1 MSSARPSQWS
11 NPPSTSPP
19 RSRSRSRSTLS
30 PWPPSR
36 WSTATSSRCSAP
48 PPGLAPSIEVRGIV
62 RLPPSLPT
70 GSGSGSLDRAVAVM
84 LKQHRPL
91 FRLSALTMV
100 AVVAAAISIAWL
112 KMETIWALVAT
123 AVFVG
128 CFVAIAATLSRL
140 DRVMNLGHMI
150 HGDAHV
156 DVHNER
162 GDQIDLARLDAND
175 GHVIQRQS
183 TFSPFQSTF
192 LPSSRQPF
200 EASCAPSGHSG
211 SSEYRPPALPGG
223 RPVRAANW
231 NAQLHAW
238 QAVGPHEELPPSR
251 P

>member
-1 MSSARPSQWS
+1 
-11 NPPSTSPP
+11 
-19 RSRSRSRSTLS
+19 
-30 PWPPSR
+30 
-36 WSTATSSRCSAP
+36 
-48 PPGLAPSIEVRGIV
+48 
-62 RLPPSLPT
+62 
-70 GSGSGSLDRAVAVM
+70 M

-112 KMETIWALVAT
+112 KMETMWALVAT

-200 EASCAPSGHSG
+200 EASCVPSGHSG

-223 RPVRAANW
+223 PVRAANW